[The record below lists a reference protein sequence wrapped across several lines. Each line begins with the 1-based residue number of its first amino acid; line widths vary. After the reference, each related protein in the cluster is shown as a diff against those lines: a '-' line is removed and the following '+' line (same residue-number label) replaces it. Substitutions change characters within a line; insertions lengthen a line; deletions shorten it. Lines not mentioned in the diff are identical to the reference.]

1 MIYMNVAVTPVV
13 KNASH
18 VAYAELQYWSSLST
32 NVIGRL
38 EEHLRCSSSYPFH

>member
-18 VAYAELQYWSSLST
+18 VRGTTILIFFKYKL
-32 NVIGRL
+32 
-38 EEHLRCSSSYPFH
+38 